1 MGFGRGE
8 KGTSAMQRGSKE
20 NFILLVLFLA
30 AVLLVVAAA
39 IAIGY
44 FFATRGDPIS
54 NGPSAIAVE
63 IGSPHVQTFARA

>member
-8 KGTSAMQRGSKE
+8 KVTSAMQRGSKE

>member
-1 MGFGRGE
+1 
-8 KGTSAMQRGSKE
+8 MQRGSKE